1 MNGRWGWWWGQEKKS
16 HQAYHPC
23 AHGWVT
29 ALTCSFLGRHGDSTQ
44 LSAHWR
50 HHEDDECALWP
61 DLSWIFWEYL
71 TQMNASGRRFIW
83 DILILRSVSVQSLPI
98 LAHPA
103 PHWCPCGHLPQQ
115 SLRRGGS
122 WMAAPWIYTWDS
134 AIIYPCSFQ
143 VDSILKVNCSG

>member
-1 MNGRWGWWWGQEKKS
+1 MVVRPRKKS
-16 HQAYHPC
+16 HQAYHPR
-23 AHGWVT
+23 AHRWVS
-29 ALTCSFLGRHGDSTQ
+29 ALTCSFLGRNGDSTQ

-50 HHEDDECALWP
+50 HHEDDGCALWP

-122 WMAAPWIYTWDS
+122 WMAAPWIYTGDS
-134 AIIYPCSFQ
+134 AIIHPCSFQ